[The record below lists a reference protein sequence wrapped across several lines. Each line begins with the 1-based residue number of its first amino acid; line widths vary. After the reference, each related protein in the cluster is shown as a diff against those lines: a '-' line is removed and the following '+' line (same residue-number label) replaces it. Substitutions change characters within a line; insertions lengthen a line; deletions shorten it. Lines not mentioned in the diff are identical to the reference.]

1 MNKRFND
8 YLSSLTPRKRDLA
21 QEAISEFLKGE
32 SDSIQKVRTA
42 AQVYNLCHDLNL
54 LDTENFEILLL
65 NHNHKLIK
73 RETISKGGLTE
84 TTVDIRIIMRECLLN
99 NATILICVHNH
110 PSGSISPSRCDDEL
124 TMSIKKAADI
134 MRIYFADH
142 VIIGAGA
149 YYSYRESGKI

>member
-32 SDSIQKVRTA
+32 SDSIQKVSTA
-42 AQVYNLCHDLNL
+42 AQVYNLCRDLNL

-65 NHNHKLIK
+65 NHNYKLIK

-84 TTVDIRIIMRECLLN
+84 TAVDIRIIMRECLLN

-110 PSGSISPSRCDDEL
+110 PSGNISPSRCDDEL

-142 VIIGAGA
+142 VIIGDGC
-149 YYSYRESGKI
+149 YYSYHEQGKV